1 MCIRDRRT
9 LGLAPGFGVAR
20 LDIVPADYV
29 AQIIAWSSA
38 TSITTGRILH
48 SCSGPDMALP
58 LEPLRE
64 KVRQAFSA
72 ASLSLPP
79 IINLPTSVF
88 SALLTGVSLFMPSE
102 TRRAIK
108 TLPVFLD
115 YLATEQ
121 TFANSGTQALLA
133 STGLGVPE
141 PSTYLDRV
149 LSYYLE
155 NVKRQH

>member
-1 MCIRDRRT
+1 
-9 LGLAPGFGVAR
+9 
-20 LDIVPADYV
+20 
-29 AQIIAWSSA
+29 
-38 TSITTGRILH
+38 
-48 SCSGPDMALP
+48 MALP